1 MFFSSRV
8 LLYTHFIIIIVI
20 IIYLIKT
27 SLTYETY
34 IFCISIVYKIL
45 CIQDYS
51 PLQAV
56 PWKLS

>member
-27 SLTYETY
+27 SLTYE
-34 IFCISIVYKIL
+34 
-45 CIQDYS
+45 
-51 PLQAV
+51 A
-56 PWKLS
+56 